1 MNTYTNSFHNT
12 EARSKYSADEL
23 ELAYEDWHTRLRRD
37 LPESPAFSA
46 VRRISRKL
54 CPVSGCTCGDW
65 LGRRG

>member
-1 MNTYTNSFHNT
+1 MHTYTNSFHNT

-23 ELAYEDWHTRLRRD
+23 ERAYELKGTGRDPGPAWYAVLR
-37 LPESPAFSA
+37 
-46 VRRISRKL
+46 VGRKL